1 MTTMSEAQKSH
12 GEWFLAKLMKKIDL
26 VLISKIMLKLII
38 FKKIIKFIGLICLM
52 MFIPILKKKFEE
64 SYDSSEEDGRR
75 IKGIDNYGKCR
86 MTTIAKSA

>member
-1 MTTMSEAQKSH
+1 MMSTMSTMPEVQKSH

-38 FKKIIKFIGLICLM
+38 FKKIVKFIGLICLL

-64 SYDSSEEDGRR
+64 SYDSSSEEDGRK
-75 IKGIDNYGKCR
+75 IQGIESLGE
-86 MTTIAKSA
+86 I